1 VLYPKGEP
9 ENPLSDDEMAS
20 KFEKNASTL
29 YALDRVHRIRDNIM
43 TIENRNVRELTSILK
58 AP

>member
-1 VLYPKGEP
+1 MK
-9 ENPLSDDEMAS
+9 S
-20 KFEKNASTL
+20 KLEKNASTL
-29 YALDRVHRIRDNIM
+29 YAMDRVHRIRGNIM